1 MVARG
6 QNGNALSH
14 EARLQARA
22 AWCFCRAMV
31 RSDLVARVADLNP
44 HLSPK
49 QADAVV
55 SAILNRISDAL
66 LAGGRVELR
75 GLGIFTVKDRPAR
88 VCRNPATGAVVPK
101 DDRRAIAFKP
111 AKAMHIRL
119 NASTPPDPA
128 KG

>member
-1 MVARG
+1 
-6 QNGNALSH
+6 
-14 EARLQARA
+14 
-22 AWCFCRAMV
+22 MV

-88 VCRNPATGAVVPK
+88 VCRGRV
-101 DDRRAIAFKP
+101 RQ
-111 AKAMHIRL
+111 
-119 NASTPPDPA
+119 
-128 KG
+128 